1 MQAYLDLLRHIQT
14 HGTPKG
20 DRTGTGTTSTF
31 GYQMRFDLSEGFPL
45 LTTKKLH
52 LRSIIHELLW
62 FLKGDTNIRY
72 LHDECGVTLY
82 HSPYAEFELDGRKV
96 IVGHGDMLGPR
107 PAGQRILSAIF
118 RSRLLQWLFSMLHPY
133 WAMMLGKGWSRSNR
147 TSRPVAHVF
156 RGEEEPIIGF
166 AHEYQRT
173 HPSAP
178 ADLFICGHTHCAEVY
193 PLPEGGAVAFLGE
206 WIDNPLYGVLG
217 PGGFELKG
225 YPDRAVIGKSGT
237 TRQ

>member
-1 MQAYLDLLRHIQT
+1 M
-14 HGTPKG
+14 
-20 DRTGTGTTSTF
+20 
-31 GYQMRFDLSEGFPL
+31 
-45 LTTKKLH
+45 
-52 LRSIIHELLW
+52 
-62 FLKGDTNIRY
+62 
-72 LHDECGVTLY
+72 
-82 HSPYAEFELDGRKV
+82 

-147 TSRPVAHVF
+147 TSRPVAHIF